1 MDTTFV
7 LKKEELTIDFLEKIK
22 VLFSKATVLQIS
34 VCEAEDFG
42 LNKKETKAEYETRLT
57 KAINDVNKISFSEN
71 EFDVVVNQN
80 L

>member
-34 VCEAEDFG
+34 VCEGEDFG
-42 LNKKETKAEYETRLT
+42 LNKKETKAEYEARLT
-57 KAINDVNKISFSEN
+57 KAMNDVKRTR
-71 EFDVVVNQN
+71 
-80 L
+80 